1 MDRNH
6 VYRAGIALGLFVATG
21 CQAHKNMA
29 KKPQAPEAITAPEEQ
44 VTQDTAA
51 KSDAPPDNV
60 DALTRKSEEY
70 AKALEMLQNRKG
82 GALPSTI
89 AAPKQPVV
97 AAAPKKDEVSWLD
110 GGDRLSLYSNS
121 PTSHRKSAE
130 PETAPQALVKPAIAE
145 NTPTIPNQPTV
156 AAPTGAAGPLP
167 TAVAYLDPAKAALA
181 PAPVP
186 SASSATTTS
195 SSALDERLGRLVKD
209 YPKDVSAQFE
219 YQLLQ
224 FLENQQVPQ
233 MQVLS
238 ALPAEDRELLTAIVD
253 GLSNFRNTLRLDNNM
268 LLSKK
273 VRPILDLA
281 ERLRSQAELSI
292 PTLVLCNKVDGFGTY
307 EPVDPRFPAN
317 KDTTT
322 GVYCEVE
329 NFSSQKNDKQLWE
342 TKLKQQVVLYTE
354 TGMQVWQAEPA
365 VANEAVRTRR
375 RDFFLVKLVT
385 IPSTLPIGRYLMKV
399 TVEDELAHRVAEASL
414 PVLIVAQ

>member
-1 MDRNH
+1 
-6 VYRAGIALGLFVATG
+6 
-21 CQAHKNMA
+21 
-29 KKPQAPEAITAPEEQ
+29 
-44 VTQDTAA
+44 
-51 KSDAPPDNV
+51 
-60 DALTRKSEEY
+60 
-70 AKALEMLQNRKG
+70 
-82 GALPSTI
+82 
-89 AAPKQPVV
+89 
-97 AAAPKKDEVSWLD
+97 
-110 GGDRLSLYSNS
+110 
-121 PTSHRKSAE
+121 
-130 PETAPQALVKPAIAE
+130 VKPAIAE

-317 KDTTT
+317 KDTKTV
-322 GVYCEVE
+322 VYCEVE